1 MMTDKDSTRQDVGPK
16 VPRSE
21 RDEFMPRA
29 YQRSDDLP
37 DTLAVYTGG
46 EERLFERAETCPQ
59 PTEIVVTSVELH
71 RRNLQRRL
79 RERALPK
86 DAFEFSDP
94 VGVSKRVLRN
104 AGEPTRAIDRIDR
117 LTLLRSILSDAD
129 TLELKLSSQIP
140 QAASTD
146 PQAVEQL
153 RTEVESVTNFHP
165 RRIESWRQVADGLNA
180 PIDREAT
187 ERLTVALDVERE
199 LKSRTQ
205 QGKAVSETELIR
217 RATRTL
223 TRTDGSIWDDA
234 YEPIDR
240 ITFIGL
246 GSLSA
251 THADLVHA
259 LIEST
264 PVEVNIHFRQG
275 TGEYLSERLF
285 DLLDVD
291 NPGQEVF
298 A

>member
-1 MMTDKDSTRQDVGPK
+1 MT
-16 VPRSE
+16 
-21 RDEFMPRA
+21 RA
-29 YQRSDDLP
+29 YHRSDDLP
-37 DTLAVYTGG
+37 DTLTVYTGG
-46 EERLFERAETCPQ
+46 EERLFERAKTCPQ

-79 RERALPK
+79 RERSLPK

-94 VGVSKRVLRN
+94 VGMSKQVLRN
-104 AGEPTRAIDRIDR
+104 AAEPTKAIDRIDR
-117 LTLLRSILSDAD
+117 LTLLHSILSDAD
-129 TLELKLSSQIP
+129 STEFELPTRIP
-140 QAASTD
+140 QSISTD

-153 RTEVESVTNFHP
+153 RTEVESVTNFHSE
-165 RRIESWRQVADGLNA
+165 RTESWKQVADGLNA
-180 PIDREAT
+180 PIDQEAT

-223 TRTDGSIWDDA
+223 TETDGSIWA
-234 YEPIDR
+234 ETYESIDR
-240 ITFIGL
+240 ITFLGL

-264 PVEVNIHFRQG
+264 SVEVNIHFRQG
-275 TGEYLSERLF
+275 TGEYLSKRLF
-285 DLLDVD
+285 SLIDIN

>member
-1 MMTDKDSTRQDVGPK
+1 MTDRDSTKQDVGLK
-16 VPRSE
+16 VPRPD
-21 RDEFMPRA
+21 RDESMARA
-29 YQRSDDLP
+29 YHLSDDLP

-46 EERLFERAETCPQ
+46 EERLFERAKTCPQ
-59 PTEIVVTSVELH
+59 PTEIVITSVELH

-104 AGEPTRAIDRIDR
+104 AGEPIRAIDRIDR
-117 LTLLRSILSDAD
+117 LTQLRSILSDVD
-129 TLELKLSSQIP
+129 NTELELSTRIP
-140 QAASTD
+140 QSISTD

-153 RTEVESVTNFHP
+153 RTEVESVTNFHSE
-165 RRIESWRQVADGLNA
+165 RIESWNQVADELNA
-180 PIDREAT
+180 PIDQDAI
-187 ERLTVALDVERE
+187 ERLTVALDAERE
-199 LKSRTQ
+199 LRSRTQ
-205 QGKAVSETELIR
+205 QDKAVSETELIR
-217 RATRTL
+217 RATRSL
-223 TRTDGSIWDDA
+223 TRTDGSIWDEA
-234 YEPIDR
+234 YEPINR
-240 ITFIGL
+240 ITFLGL

-259 LIEST
+259 LTEST
-264 PVEVNIHFRQG
+264 SVEVNIHFRRG

-285 DLLDVD
+285 NLLDVE

>member
-1 MMTDKDSTRQDVGPK
+1 MTDRNSTKRDVGPK
-16 VPRSE
+16 VPRPD
-21 RDEFMPRA
+21 RDESMARA
-29 YQRSDDLP
+29 YHRSDDLP

-46 EERLFERAETCPQ
+46 EERLFERAKTCPQ

-86 DAFEFSDP
+86 DAFEFFDP
-94 VGVSKRVLRN
+94 VGVSKRLLRN
-104 AGEPTRAIDRIDR
+104 AGEPARAIDRIDR

-129 TLELKLSSQIP
+129 TPELKSSSQIS
-140 QAASTD
+140 QAVSTD

-153 RTEVESVTNFHP
+153 RAEVESVTNFHSE
-165 RRIESWRQVADGLNA
+165 RIESWKQVADGLNE
-180 PIDREAT
+180 PIDREAI

-217 RATRTL
+217 RATQTL
-223 TRTDGSIWDDA
+223 ERKDGSIWDES
-234 YEPIDR
+234 YESIDR
-240 ITFIGL
+240 ITFVGL

-259 LIEST
+259 LIENT
-264 PVEVNIHFRQG
+264 PVEVTIHFRQG
-275 TGEYLSERLF
+275 TGEYLSERLRT
-285 DLLDVD
+285 LLAVD

>member
-1 MMTDKDSTRQDVGPK
+1 MA
-16 VPRSE
+16 
-21 RDEFMPRA
+21 RA
-29 YQRSDDLP
+29 YHLSDDLP

-46 EERLFERAETCPQ
+46 EECLFERAKTCPQ

-117 LTLLRSILSDAD
+117 LTLLRSILSDVD
-129 TLELKLSSQIP
+129 TPELKSSSQIP
-140 QAASTD
+140 QAVSTD

-165 RRIESWRQVADGLNA
+165 ERIESWKQVADRLNE
-180 PIDREAT
+180 PIDREAI
-187 ERLTVALDVERE
+187 ERLTVALDIERE

-205 QGKAVSETELIR
+205 QGKAVSEIELIR

-223 TRTDGSIWDDA
+223 VRTDGSIWDEA
-234 YEPIDR
+234 YESIDR
-240 ITFIGL
+240 ISFVGL

-264 PVEVNIHFRQG
+264 SVEVNIHFRQG

-285 DLLDVD
+285 NLLNID

-298 A
+298 E

>member
-1 MMTDKDSTRQDVGPK
+1 MTDRNSKKQDVVLK
-16 VPRSE
+16 VPRPD
-21 RDEFMPRA
+21 RDESMART
-29 YQRSDDLP
+29 YHRSDDLP
-37 DTLAVYTGG
+37 DTLAIYTGG
-46 EERLFERAETCPQ
+46 EERLFERAKTCPH

-79 RERALPK
+79 RERTLPK

-117 LTLLRSILSDAD
+117 LTLLRSILSDID
-129 TLELKLSSQIP
+129 STEFELPTRIP
-140 QAASTD
+140 QSISTD
-146 PQAVEQL
+146 PQSVEQL
-153 RTEVESVTNFHP
+153 RTEVESVTNFHSE
-165 RRIESWRQVADGLNA
+165 RIDSWKQVADRLNA
-180 PIDREAT
+180 PIDQEAT

-199 LKSRTQ
+199 LKARTQ

-217 RATRTL
+217 RATRAL
-223 TRTDGSIWDDA
+223 TESDGSIWNEA
-234 YEPIDR
+234 YESINR
-240 ITFIGL
+240 ITFLGW

-275 TGEYLSERLF
+275 TGRYLSKRLLN
-285 DLLDVD
+285 LLDVN

-298 A
+298 AW

>member
-1 MMTDKDSTRQDVGPK
+1 MA
-16 VPRSE
+16 
-21 RDEFMPRA
+21 RA
-29 YQRSDDLP
+29 YQRPDDLP
-37 DTLAVYTGG
+37 DNLAVYTGG
-46 EERLFERAETCPQ
+46 EERLFERAKACPK

-79 RERALPK
+79 RERSLPK

-94 VGVSKRVLRN
+94 VGVSKRLLQN

-117 LTLLRSILSDAD
+117 LTLLRSILSDVDD
-129 TLELKLSSQIP
+129 TGLELSSKIP
-140 QAASTD
+140 QSISTD
-146 PQAVEQL
+146 AQGVEQL

-165 RRIESWRQVADGLNA
+165 GRVESWKQVAKQLNE
-180 PIDREAT
+180 PIDQEAA

-223 TRTDGSIWDDA
+223 IETDGSIWDEA
-234 YEPIDR
+234 YKSIDR
-240 ITFIGL
+240 ITFLGL

-251 THADLVHA
+251 THADIVHA
-259 LIEST
+259 LIQST
-264 PVEVNIHFRQG
+264 SVELDIHFRPG
-275 TGEYLSERLF
+275 TGEYLSERLLT
-285 DLLDVD
+285 LLDVE